1 MIKLFN
7 NDCLDEMKN
16 IKDKTFDLVLV
27 DVPYGQTECHWDIQI
42 DLSLMW
48 IELKRI
54 GKDNC
59 QYIFFTTTKYG
70 YKLIGSNELWFRYD
84 IVWEKSPVGFLNVNK
99 MALRAHEM
107 IYIFSNAG
115 TDDIEL
121 NRNIDNRAYAKKV
134 FEYINKPQKQID
146 EDIGNMGAV
155 HFRGYKGIQFGLPTE
170 KTYNKLI
177 SLYNIDKM
185 EGFIKFEKLKN
196 DKTDKKIYN
205 PQKTKG
211 KPYKTQ
217 GGKKKN
223 NDVYGTH
230 IKTACTN
237 ETGDR
242 HPTTI
247 IKFNGDVGLHRTQ
260 KPVLLCEWLIKTFS
274 NEGAVVLDFCMGS
287 GTTGAA
293 CINTNRDF
301 IGIEKDNDIFKIAQS
316 RLNDLL
322 NSKNNNN
329 EIEI

>member
-7 NDCLDEMKN
+7 ADCLDEMKN
-16 IKDKTFDLVLV
+16 IKDKTIDLVLV
-27 DVPYGQTECHWDIQI
+27 DLPYGQTACRWDIQI
-42 DLSLMW
+42 DLKLMW

-54 GKDNC
+54 GKDNS

-70 YKLIGSNELWFRYD
+70 IEIINSNKLWFRYD
-84 IVWEKSPVGFLNVNK
+84 IVWEKACTVGFLNANK
-99 MALRAHEM
+99 MPLRAHEM

-121 NRNIDNRAYAKKV
+121 NRNIDNRAYAKKI

-155 HFRGYKGIQFGLPTE
+155 HFRGYKSTRFGLPTE

-185 EGFIKFEKLKN
+185 EGFIKFENLKN

-211 KPYKTQ
+211 KPYKVA
-217 GGKKKN
+217 GHIRK
-223 NDVYGTH
+223 DMVVYGQNEV
-230 IKTACTN
+230 TAN
-237 ETGDR
+237 ENKTGDR

-274 NEGAVVLDFCMGS
+274 NEGATVLDFCMGS
-287 GTTGAA
+287 ATTGIA
-293 CINTNRDF
+293 CINTNRNF

-316 RLNDLL
+316 RINDML
-322 NSKNNNN
+322 NSKNN